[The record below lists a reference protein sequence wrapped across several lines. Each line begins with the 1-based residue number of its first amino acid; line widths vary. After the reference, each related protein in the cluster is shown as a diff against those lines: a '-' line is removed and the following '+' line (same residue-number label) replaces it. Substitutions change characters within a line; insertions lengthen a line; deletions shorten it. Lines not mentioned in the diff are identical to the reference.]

1 MKERYSIGRRAFG
14 PSEFFIRKIL
24 NLCSDPDCRFSQV
37 VHSRQQQQ
45 PIDEHRNSF
54 GNPGVSVSN
63 VGHNLTN
70 LSASRIQDQLET
82 AGIGTVS
89 PPDRPGLE
97 SSKCSFSA
105 YFTYLI

>member
-14 PSEFFIRKIL
+14 PSEFFIRNIV
-24 NLCSDPDCRFSQV
+24 NSCSDPDCRFSQV
-37 VHSRQQQQ
+37 VHSRQQ

-54 GNPGVSVSN
+54 GSPGVSVSN
-63 VGHNLTN
+63 VDHNLTN
-70 LSASRIQDQLET
+70 LLASRIQDQLET
-82 AGIGTVS
+82 AGIGAVS